1 MSIIKNN
8 TQDNILQNN
17 EEAIILREI
26 FNIIEDKNKNKNKK
40 VDVKNNELIE
50 KYHIKNIKL
59 EKLNNIDSNPKNKY
73 KSKLQRI
80 LLKKKF

>member
-26 FNIIEDKNKNKNKK
+26 FNIIEDKNKNKK